1 MTRILTSLKNNVI
14 KLYETIKELDQMPMR
29 RLQGEFYEEERK
41 EPRVRRKNDVKVEDL
56 FPKKSED

>member
-1 MTRILTSLKNNVI
+1 MIRVLANLKNNVI
-14 KLYETIKELDQMPMR
+14 KIYNLIKELDQMPMR

-41 EPRVRRKNDVKVEDL
+41 EPRVRRKNNVKVEDL

>member
-1 MTRILTSLKNNVI
+1 MQILINIKNQII
-14 KLYETIKELDQMPMR
+14 KLYDLIKELDQMPMR

-41 EPRVRRKNDVKVEDL
+41 EPRVRRKNNVKVEDL

>member
-1 MTRILTSLKNNVI
+1 MIRVLTSLKNQLI
-14 KLYETIKELDQMPMR
+14 KFYNIIKELDQMPMR